1 MTLIIKIKHLY
12 NGVQYMGKSNY
23 VKKLEKENALY
34 KRMWKKDVE
43 NLFIVTGCFLNILS
57 LDNVEDIK
65 EEVFNTVNKIK
76 NNF

>member
-1 MTLIIKIKHLY
+1 
-12 NGVQYMGKSNY
+12 MGKSNY
-23 VKKLEKENALY
+23 VKKLEKENVLY

-43 NLFIVTGCFLNILS
+43 NLFIATRCFLNILS

-65 EEVFNTVNKIK
+65 EEVFNTVNKIR

>member
-1 MTLIIKIKHLY
+1 
-12 NGVQYMGKSNY
+12 MGKSNY

-57 LDNVEDIK
+57 MSNVDEIK
-65 EEVFNTVNKIK
+65 EEVFNTVNKIR